1 MNSLFSLHSALS
13 NAKIFIIRKLEQVKN
28 MDSFIQTPN
37 GFKVTKPEG
46 FVAVDRL
53 TKKAVKLVDRLEFSR
68 ANFNAPKNW
77 IKG

>member
-1 MNSLFSLHSALS
+1 MNSMFSLHSDLS
-13 NAKIFIIRKLEQVKN
+13 TAKIFIIRKLESVKN

-46 FVAVDRL
+46 FVAVDKM
-53 TKKAVKLVDRLEFSR
+53 TDNAVKLVDRLEFSR